1 MQIGGSAQTAR
12 AQVMPGGIQ
21 TPFDFNMTVQLQ
33 NMVDDIEN
41 SCYYGLA
48 QAPTADS
55 GTPDTATTAK
65 MNGLRAILQ
74 TNNTDLDPVNASAY
88 GSSDLIRDTLQ
99 AARQNG
105 GEPDLLVVST
115 NFMSGFATWGQAIQ
129 RVPAGET
136 VFGTPINVLEAPFLH
151 GVTIVEAPLL
161 RPYTAIA
168 LTSSEVYIRNKRN
181 PYWNLRGNRG
191 DMVEG
196 DWIAEMAIE
205 VVNESHH
212 AWVEGI
218 TAFSRELIFSS
229 VVSCP
234 WSVRMRLS
242 GEVRHRTRHARLRRT
257 AGSQPDA
264 EALTTDNGQL
274 TTDKHACGDS
284 AARRIIS
291 ISRQEGWASPRSWP
305 TAPGTTRRSTA
316 SPCSWPSFPTAIT
329 RRGKR
334 TASRVFCQT
343 ELAQVKGTLEQCEH
357 ELQKLHMLAAASD
370 AMLADAWQAFGFPK
384 QSRIFGVYTA
394 VDTFTLPLG
403 DGTVGVPDDVDEAS
417 LTCAA
422 EA

>member
-1 MQIGGSAQTAR
+1 MADFLQGFLGTYQSGVEARNDVTVAVRNWFANRNPLVTRLPYVPVERVDFLMYTHKYRARSTTLGTAVTSTGQTAISTADATFLMNHDVLQFVDSATGNTEYVQISGDPTSATTFNVVRGTAGTTALSSVTNGSIVNLIGNSRNGAEVNQTGLTTIGVSRTQYCQTFQMPVQIGGSAQTAR

-33 NMVDDIEN
+33 NLVDDIEN
-41 SCYYGLA
+41 TCYYGLA
-48 QAPTADS
+48 QAPSADN
-55 GTPDTATTAK
+55 TVTAK
-65 MNGLRAILQ
+65 MNGLRAIFQ
-74 TNNTDLDPVNASAY
+74 TNNTTSPTNGSAY
-88 GSSDLIRDTLQ
+88 GSTDLIRDTLQ

-129 RVPAGET
+129 RIPAGET

-218 TAFSRELIFSS
+218 TAFS
-229 VVSCP
+229 
-234 WSVRMRLS
+234 
-242 GEVRHRTRHARLRRT
+242 A
-257 AGSQPDA
+257 
-264 EALTTDNGQL
+264 N
-274 TTDKHACGDS
+274 
-284 AARRIIS
+284 
-291 ISRQEGWASPRSWP
+291 
-305 TAPGTTRRSTA
+305 
-316 SPCSWPSFPTAIT
+316 
-329 RRGKR
+329 
-334 TASRVFCQT
+334 
-343 ELAQVKGTLEQCEH
+343 
-357 ELQKLHMLAAASD
+357 
-370 AMLADAWQAFGFPK
+370 
-384 QSRIFGVYTA
+384 
-394 VDTFTLPLG
+394 
-403 DGTVGVPDDVDEAS
+403 
-417 LTCAA
+417 
-422 EA
+422 

>member
-1 MQIGGSAQTAR
+1 MADFLQGFLGTYQSGVEARNDVTVAVRNWFANRNPLVTRLPYVPVERVDFLMYTHKYRARSTTLTTAIAATGTTGLVVADATFLMNHDVLQLIDSATGNNEYVQISGDPTSSTGITVVRGVSGTTAQSAYATATTQVNLIGNSRNGAEVNQTGLSTIGVSRTQYCQTYQFPVQIGGSAQTAR

-33 NMVDDIEN
+33 NMVDDIET

-48 QAPTADS
+48 QAPSSDNTV
-55 GTPDTATTAK
+55 TAK
-65 MNGLRAILQ
+65 MNGLRAIFQ
-74 TNNTDLDPVNASAY
+74 TNNTAAPTNASAY
-88 GSSDLIRDTLQ
+88 GSTDLIRDTLQ
-99 AARQNG
+99 SARQNG

-218 TAFSRELIFSS
+218 TAFS
-229 VVSCP
+229 
-234 WSVRMRLS
+234 
-242 GEVRHRTRHARLRRT
+242 A
-257 AGSQPDA
+257 
-264 EALTTDNGQL
+264 N
-274 TTDKHACGDS
+274 
-284 AARRIIS
+284 
-291 ISRQEGWASPRSWP
+291 
-305 TAPGTTRRSTA
+305 
-316 SPCSWPSFPTAIT
+316 
-329 RRGKR
+329 
-334 TASRVFCQT
+334 
-343 ELAQVKGTLEQCEH
+343 
-357 ELQKLHMLAAASD
+357 
-370 AMLADAWQAFGFPK
+370 
-384 QSRIFGVYTA
+384 
-394 VDTFTLPLG
+394 
-403 DGTVGVPDDVDEAS
+403 
-417 LTCAA
+417 
-422 EA
+422 